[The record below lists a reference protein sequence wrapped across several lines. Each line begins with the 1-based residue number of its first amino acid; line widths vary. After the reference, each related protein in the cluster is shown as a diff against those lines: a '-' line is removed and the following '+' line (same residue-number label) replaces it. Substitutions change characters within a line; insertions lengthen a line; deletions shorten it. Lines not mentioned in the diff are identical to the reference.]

1 MASQKRLLASV
12 LTPQIILLQAF
23 FLAAPA
29 LGFAAEAVPA
39 ATCGPRCPLVN
50 VVIAK
55 PRMFSSKVSLTG
67 GIQPKFQSEIAFR
80 INGKMTERLVEIGDH
95 VTGDQVLARLD
106 PHEQQANLDTAQAT
120 LASAQA
126 LLAQAKVTF
135 ERQDTL
141 LKNGYTTRTSFDQAQ
156 QQLRSQQASVDSAI
170 AALGDAREQFGY
182 TDLKSDVAGIVTARN
197 AEAGQVIQ
205 AGQTVFTIAQDG
217 ARDAV
222 FEVYEALLI
231 DPPAGDKVQIALQSD
246 PLVRTTGNVRE
257 ISPTVDSSSGTV
269 RVKVGLDTVP
279 GQMTLGAAVVAS
291 GEFKPRSAIV
301 LPRSALFR
309 WDNAPAVWK
318 LDPKTS
324 TVEPHTVTIGRF
336 DGEDII
342 LTSGVETGDSV
353 VSAGIQFLYPGEIV
367 ETAQP
372 DPHS

>member
-1 MASQKRLLASV
+1 MESRQRFSPKM
-12 LTPQIILLQAF
+12 LTSRKILFLAF
-23 FLAAPA
+23 FLVLPELGGAIEASSNAA
-29 LGFAAEAVPA
+29 
-39 ATCGPRCPLVN
+39 CDSRCSLVN

-95 VTGDQVLARLD
+95 VTGDQILARLD
-106 PHEQQANLDTAQAT
+106 PQAQQANLDTAKAS

-141 LKNGYTTRTSFDQAQ
+141 LKNGYTTRSNFDQAQ
-156 QQLRSQQASVDSAI
+156 QQLRSQQASVESAI
-170 AALGDAREQFGY
+170 AALGNAQEQFGY
-182 TDLKSDVAGIVTARN
+182 TDLKSGVAGIVTARN

-217 ARDAV
+217 PRDAV
-222 FEVYEALLI
+222 FDVYEALLI
-231 DPPAGDKVQIALQSD
+231 DPPTGDKVQVALQSD

-257 ISPTVDSSSGTV
+257 ISPTVDASSGTV

-279 GQMTLGAAVVAS
+279 DQMTLGAAVVGS
-291 GEFKPRSAIV
+291 GEFKPHSAIV

-318 LDPKTS
+318 LNPKTNA
-324 TVEPHTVTIGRF
+324 VEPHVVTIERF
-336 DGEDII
+336 DGNDIVI
-342 LTSGVETGDSV
+342 ASGIEMDDTV
-353 VSAGIQFLYPGEIV
+353 VSAGIQFLYPGAIV
-367 ETAQP
+367 ETAQT
-372 DPHS
+372 DPRS